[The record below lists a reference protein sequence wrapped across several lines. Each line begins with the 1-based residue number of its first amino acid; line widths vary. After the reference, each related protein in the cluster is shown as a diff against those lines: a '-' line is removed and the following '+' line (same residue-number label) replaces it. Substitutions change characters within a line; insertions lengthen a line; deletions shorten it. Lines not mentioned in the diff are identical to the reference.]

1 MSEFGLLLELPLE
14 QTCHWSSPSSTPLSF
29 RWNNK
34 GQERKTHAW
43 GHRAGERKTR
53 PRTRS
58 GVPLTLWRQK
68 ERTPGLKPR
77 SSNSKNVPSTESL
90 TDTELRGVIPLGG
103 GRRGSHCL
111 VGKRPLKRV
120 WPFALSIKLLV
131 FVHTASPTSLL
142 YSLRTHPYHH
152 RKVSRLHTA

>member
-1 MSEFGLLLELPLE
+1 MSEFCLLLELLLE
-14 QTCHWSSPSSTPLSF
+14 QMCHWSSPSSPPLSF
-29 RWNNK
+29 RCNNK
-34 GQERKTHAW
+34 GQERKAHAG

-58 GVPLTLWRQK
+58 GVPLTLWTCQK

-90 TDTELRGVIPLGG
+90 TDTELREVILLGG
-103 GRRGSHCL
+103 ERGGSHYL
-111 VGKRPLKRV
+111 VGEESPKKSV
-120 WPFALSIKLLV
+120 TFALSIKLLV

-142 YSLRTHPYHH
+142 YSLRTHHCHH
-152 RKVSRLHTA
+152 RESK